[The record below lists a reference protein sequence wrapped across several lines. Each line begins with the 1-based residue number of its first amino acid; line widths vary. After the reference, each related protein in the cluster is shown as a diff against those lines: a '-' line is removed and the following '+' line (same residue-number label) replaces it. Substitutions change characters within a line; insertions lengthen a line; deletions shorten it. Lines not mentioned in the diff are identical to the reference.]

1 MKTIATLT
9 MNPAIDKSS
18 TINRVASE
26 RKLRCTPPVYEP
38 GGGGINVSRVIRRLG
53 GTSHAICAAGGPTG
67 KLLDIMLRQECLDFH
82 MIPTEG
88 IIRENLI
95 VYEEATGLQFR
106 FGMPGPILSE
116 EEVERCLHELTAIE
130 PRPDYIIASGS
141 LPRGVPADFY
151 ARVAAI
157 AKDLGSRIIVDTSKE
172 PLRLAVQ
179 EGVYLVKPNLAEI
192 EDVVGHKVTDES
204 EIEKRAKELI
214 AQGKVEVYV
223 ASLGAGG
230 ALMVSGQGI
239 ERIPSPTVPIKS
251 KVGAGDS
258 MVAAIVMS
266 LALDKPLQEAIR
278 FGVAAGAAAVM
289 TPGTELARRDDVER
303 LYQQMLSTR
312 P

>member
-1 MKTIATLT
+1 MKTIVTLT

-18 TINRVASE
+18 TIDRVVSE

-53 GTSHAICAAGGPTG
+53 GTSHTICAAGGPTG
-67 KLLDIMLRQECLDFH
+67 KFLDVMLRQECLDFH
-82 MIPTEG
+82 MIPIEG
-88 IIRENLI
+88 MIRENLI
-95 VYEEATGLQFR
+95 VYEKATGLQFR

-116 EEVERCLHELTAIE
+116 EEVERCLHELTIID

-141 LPRGVPADFY
+141 LPQGVPSDFY
-151 ARVAAI
+151 ACVARI
-157 AKDLGSRIIVDTSKE
+157 AKDLGSRLIVDTSKE
-172 PLRLAVQ
+172 PLRLAVR

-192 EDVVGHKVTDES
+192 EDVAGHKITDES
-204 EIEKRAKELI
+204 EIEERGKELI
-214 AQGKVEVYV
+214 AQGKMEVYV

-230 ALMVSGQGI
+230 ALMVSEQGI
-239 ERIPSPTVPIKS
+239 DRIPSPTVPIRS

-258 MVAAIVMS
+258 MVAAMVMS
-266 LALDKPLQEAIR
+266 LALDRPLQEAVR
-278 FGVAAGAAAVM
+278 FGVAAGAAAVT

-303 LYQQMLSTR
+303 LYQRMVSTK